1 MMRRWRAALGP
12 DCERS
17 IWVEQEALGAER
29 PITHRRRRYLVKI
42 PEHIHGSVTL
52 RLRGL
57 GRTKKGKTGDLLLHI
72 RLNKGDD
79 ISRELWLPESSARD
93 GTDRLVRL
101 GDKTI
106 QMAIPPGSRH
116 GLVVRLRGLGKLQD
130 FTWRAP
136 FLRRRRGNL
145 LVKLSLYP
153 DDIVPR
159 YGSLDT
165 LATDDMVL
173 EGWVYNK
180 IDEVARK
187 VGSAATSVKPLRAQ
201 RIADVFN
208 EDGWPGLYRAL
219 VGHLKLAACNIPVTE
234 SVSMPLPGS
243 CERTATVGDNAP
255 VSYSYRLTINS
266 RFLDNPFS
274 ATAIPAHELC
284 HVLYSE
290 KIDDTPKSLGVPLK
304 TEKASLEE
312 ERTVDLLV
320 FMFGLGECQL
330 RVARDTRLTLG
341 YFNQAVF
348 DRLQVIVARKLRA
361 L

>member
-1 MMRRWRAALGP
+1 MRRWWHAAFGL

-17 IWVEQEALGAER
+17 IWVEQEALGAEK
-29 PITHRRRRYLVKI
+29 PLTHRRRTYLVKMPDQI
-42 PEHIHGSVTL
+42 PGSVTL

-57 GRTKKGKTGDLLLHI
+57 GRTRKGKTGDLLLHI
-72 RLNKGDD
+72 RVNKGED
-79 ISRELWLPESSARD
+79 ISRALWLSESSARN
-93 GTDRLVRL
+93 GADRLVRL
-101 GDKTI
+101 ADKTI
-106 QMAIPPGSRH
+106 KMTIPPGIRH
-116 GLVVRLRGLGKLQD
+116 GLVVRLRGLGELPN

-136 FLRRRRGNL
+136 FLQRRRGNL
-145 LVKLSLYP
+145 LVKLLVYP
-153 DDIVPR
+153 DEIPPR
-159 YGSLDT
+159 YGSFDN

-187 VGSAATSVKPLRAQ
+187 VGSAVSSVKPLRAE

-208 EDGWPGLYRAL
+208 EDGWPGVYRAL
-219 VGHLKLAACNIPVTE
+219 VRHLNLGHCNI
-234 SVSMPLPGS
+234 SLAGSASISLPGS
-243 CERTATVGDNAP
+243 CERTATATGNAP
-255 VSYSYRLTINS
+255 LSYSYRIAINS
-266 RFLDNPFS
+266 RFLDNPFAS
-274 ATAIPAHELC
+274 AAIFAHELC

-290 KIDDTPKSLGVPLK
+290 TIDDRPKSFGYTLK

-320 FMFGLGECQL
+320 FMFGLGEFQL

-341 YFNQAVF
+341 YFNQVVF
-348 DRLQVIVARKLRA
+348 ERMHVIVARKLQA